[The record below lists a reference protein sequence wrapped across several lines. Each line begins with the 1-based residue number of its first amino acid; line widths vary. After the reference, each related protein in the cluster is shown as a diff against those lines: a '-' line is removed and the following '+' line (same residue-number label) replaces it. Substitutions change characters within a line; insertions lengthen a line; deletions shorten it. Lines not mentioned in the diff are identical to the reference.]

1 MVWIKM
7 IDYVESKEYIY
18 IYIEK
23 IYRGIVFSFDDG
35 CFIDIEGNLW
45 KIKKNFDFE
54 IND

>member
-7 IDYVESKEYIY
+7 TDHVESKEHIHTHT
-18 IYIEK
+18 EK
-23 IYRGIVFSFDDG
+23 TYRGTVFSFDDG
-35 CFIDIEGNLW
+35 CFIDTEGNLW